1 MSEFNNSLG
10 KFREIRDDDPKKNE
24 VELINNVEATT
35 FKFDSSE
42 RQEEDDGNA
51 VAGLISQ
58 FLSGLSRVC
67 RLNFN

>member
-1 MSEFNNSLG
+1 MHEYNNSLG
-10 KFREIRDDDPKKNE
+10 KYRKSRDEDPKKNE
-24 VELINNVEATT
+24 VEIVNEVEATT

-42 RQEEDDGNA
+42 RQEEEDGNA

-67 RLNFN
+67 QF